1 MAGLLA
7 AVLSCAWLVQAE
19 ARITKTMDQWVCDY
33 CSMGK
38 YQHAYWAIL
47 VIPETVK
54 DIFWP
59 IGIGQKQKPFPL
71 TFWRIADDA
80 ALFRSPGG
88 PQRVRH
94 PHPLR
99 VLRAAGLHR
108 GADRLHHA
116 LQGGPQIEQSD
127 KLANCQLWA
136 TGERSKMWNMN
147 HKADHKRGRC
157 VPRFVQLCP
166 NVQPPENQVIK
177 SFHTKPGVMLWDG
190 GCPPHYKEILPSP
203 RSSCSVT

>member
-7 AVLSCAWLVQAE
+7 VVLSCAWLVQAE

-38 YQHAYWAIL
+38 YQHAYWAII

-59 IGIGQKQKPFPL
+59 IGIGQKPFPL

-80 ALFRSPGG
+80 ALLRSPGG

-136 TGERSKMWNMN
+136 TGERRW
-147 HKADHKRGRC
+147 RGVKCETWMMRQTTREAAVSPDLC
-157 VPRFVQLCP
+157 SFVPMFSLRR
-166 NVQPPENQVIK
+166 
-177 SFHTKPGVMLWDG
+177 TK
-190 GCPPHYKEILPSP
+190 
-203 RSSCSVT
+203 